1 MFWYLCVIREEEIID
16 LINVI
21 INCMV
26 LRIKRLIKASLF
38 SKNFLEIRV
47 IDSYQYTYDLNEM
60 SISQRQSIITLLP
73 KPEKD
78 TKYLKNWRP
87 ISLLNIDY
95 KLMTKCLAFR
105 LKKVLP
111 NIIHSDQTGF
121 MRGRYIGDNIRNI
134 LEIIETVEEEDLSCI
149 ILSVDFDKA
158 FDSLSWKFLHN
169 IQERNGSPIF

>member
-1 MFWYLCVIREEEIID
+1 MIVIG
-16 LINVI
+16 L
-21 INCMV
+21 
-26 LRIKRLIKASLF
+26 
-38 SKNFLEIRV
+38 V

-95 KLMTKCLAFR
+95 KLLTKCLAFR
-105 LKKVLP
+105 LKKILP

-121 MRGRYIGDNIRNI
+121 MRGRYIGDNITNI
-134 LEIIETVEEEDLSCI
+134 LEIIETVEGDLSCI
-149 ILSVDFDKA
+149 ILSVDLEQA
-158 FDSLSWKFLHN
+158 FDLLSWKFLQQCLDYFKFGPSFEKWTSILFQN
-169 IQERNGSPIF
+169 ISSCVLNTG